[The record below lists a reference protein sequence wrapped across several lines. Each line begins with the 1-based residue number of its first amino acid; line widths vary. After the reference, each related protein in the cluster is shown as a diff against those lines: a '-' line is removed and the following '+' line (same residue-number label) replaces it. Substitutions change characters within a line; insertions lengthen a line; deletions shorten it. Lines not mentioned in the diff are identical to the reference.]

1 MIILY
6 ISINNNKY
14 EDVMNNSNDEEMI
27 EDGWATLKEFLF
39 CMGDI

>member
-1 MIILY
+1 MFILY

-27 EDGWATLKEFLF
+27 EDG
-39 CMGDI
+39 